1 MTLGSLRGKFILSL
15 AMGVAVVLG
24 LAIYGDLPNILG
36 AVRDFNWAL
45 LPLIIGL
52 TLGNYGLR
60 YMKWEFYLKIVGIR
74 GIRRRDS
81 FLIFFGGLSMVMT
94 PGKVGEW
101 LKSFLLKEV
110 ADVPY
115 TRSAPI
121 IVAERLSDG
130 IAMMLLALA
139 GVLAFNLGAEIVIVG
154 AVVIGAVVAVIQI
167 RPLAL
172 RLLELASRVPP
183 IASRAHDLR
192 ALYDSSYELFRPKAL
207 AIAVGIG
214 LVSWGLECVALYLVY
229 IGLGVPAT
237 PELLLQSTFILA
249 SATLAGSLLLMP
261 GGLGV
266 AEASIVGLSQ
276 FLLGVSREIA
286 SAGAL
291 LIRLSTLWFGVLV
304 GVVCLLVYLRLRS
317 VGRPKDVAG
326 DAESSGELTPAR

>member
-24 LAIYGDLPNILG
+24 LAVYGDLPNILG

-60 YMKWEFYLKIVGIR
+60 YIKWEFYLKIVGIR

-139 GVLAFNLGAEIVIVG
+139 GVLVFNLGTEIVIVG
-154 AVVIGAVVAVIQI
+154 AVVIGAVVAAIQI
-167 RPLAL
+167 RPIAF
-172 RLLELASRVPP
+172 RLLGLASRVPL

-237 PELLLQSTFILA
+237 AELLLQSTFILA

-276 FLLGVSREIA
+276 FLLGVSREVA

-317 VGRPKDVAG
+317 VGRPQDVAG
-326 DAESSGELTPAR
+326 DADSSGELTPAR

>member
-24 LAIYGDLPNILG
+24 LAVYGDLPNILG

-45 LPLIIGL
+45 LPLIVGL

-60 YMKWEFYLKIVGIR
+60 YIKWEFYLKVVGIR
-74 GIRRRDS
+74 GVRRRDS

-139 GVLAFNLGAEIVIVG
+139 GVLAFNLGTEIVIVG
-154 AVVIGAVVAVIQI
+154 AVAIGAVIAAIQI

-172 RLLELASRVPP
+172 RLLGLAERMPLITSRT
-183 IASRAHDLR
+183 HDLR

-207 AIAVGIG
+207 AVAVGIG

-229 IGLGVPAT
+229 VGLGVPAT

-266 AEASIVGLSQ
+266 AEASIVGLGQ
-276 FLLGVSREIA
+276 FLLGASREVA

-291 LIRLSTLWFGVLV
+291 LIRLCTLWFGVLV
-304 GVVCLLVYLRLRS
+304 GVLCLLVFLRLRS
-317 VGRPKDVAG
+317 IGRRRDVAS
-326 DAESSGELTPAR
+326 DVESSSELTPAR